1 MSRMFIERYSQRT
14 TSRLWSDHDSSLM
27 RGSFL
32 TVQLMRQYP
41 ESHWEKAKKDTDAFQ
56 AMREAMGPVK
66 IE

>member
-1 MSRMFIERYSQRT
+1 
-14 TSRLWSDHDSSLM
+14 M

-41 ESHWEKAKKDTDAFQ
+41 ESHWEKAKKDTNAFQ